1 MMLIQLLYKISERM
15 RNAHAIRPRRRQ
27 EKDSKR
33 WKSKRSGGDE
43 EQKNELFPSLVINMW
58 INNLEQA
65 GSQVIV
71 KVCELTTLTS
81 NTG

>member
-43 EQKNELFPSLVINMW
+43 EQKNELFPSHVINMW

-71 KVCELTTLTS
+71 KVCELTRLTS

>member
-43 EQKNELFPSLVINMW
+43 EQKNELFPSHVINMW

-71 KVCELTTLTS
+71 KV
-81 NTG
+81 

>member
-1 MMLIQLLYKISERM
+1 MLIQLLYKISERM

-43 EQKNELFPSLVINMW
+43 EQKNELFPSHVINMW

-71 KVCELTTLTS
+71 KVCELTRLTS